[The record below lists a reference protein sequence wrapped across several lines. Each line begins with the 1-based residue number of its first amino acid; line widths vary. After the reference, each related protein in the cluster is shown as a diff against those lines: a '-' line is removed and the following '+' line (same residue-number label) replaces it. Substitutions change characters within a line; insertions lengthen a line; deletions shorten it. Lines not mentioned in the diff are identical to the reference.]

1 MKFAEFEKLLH
12 GPDMVRII
20 RDKKNIFAGYYGV
33 MQYMDE
39 EKMAAIKNA
48 EIAGFRAVP
57 EIRHRQWKERG
68 LDAPLLPKQLPQYI
82 FADLMMTLYYT
93 IYLKGD

>member
-20 RDKKNIFAGYYGV
+20 RDKKDIFVGYYGV
-33 MQYMDE
+33 MQYIDA
-39 EKMAAIKNA
+39 EKIAAIR
-48 EIAGFRAVP
+48 ETEVIDFRAVP
-57 EIRHRQWKERG
+57 EIRHRQWKEKG
-68 LDAPLLPKQLPQYI
+68 LDAPMFPEQLPQYA
-82 FADLMMTLYYT
+82 FSDLMMTIYYK

>member
-20 RDKKNIFAGYYGV
+20 RGKKDIFVGYYGV
-33 MQYMDE
+33 MQYIDA
-39 EKMAAIKNA
+39 EKIAAIRGT
-48 EIAGFRAVP
+48 EVIDFRAVP
-57 EIRHRQWKERG
+57 EIRHRQWKEKG
-68 LDAPLLPKQLPQYI
+68 LDAPMFPEQLPQYA
-82 FADLMMTLYYT
+82 FSDLMMTIYYT

>member
-20 RDKKNIFAGYYGV
+20 QDKKDIFAGYYGV
-33 MQYMDE
+33 MQYIDA
-39 EKMAAIKNA
+39 EKIAAIRGT
-48 EIAGFRAVP
+48 EMIDFRAVP
-57 EIRHRQWKERG
+57 EIRHRQWKEKG
-68 LDAPLLPKQLPQYI
+68 LDAPMLTEQLPQYA
-82 FADLMMTLYYT
+82 FSDLMMTIYYT